1 MASIVCQ
8 DISVEFPI
16 YGASSRSL
24 KKTLMRMSTGGA
36 IDRDP
41 GDRFIVKALD
51 GLSFR
56 LSHGDRVGLIG
67 HNGAGK
73 TTLLRVLSGIYEPIR
88 GEIELNGVVSP
99 LLDVAL
105 GVDPEATGYENIV
118 LRGIVLGMRR
128 EQIRES
134 LADIADFT
142 ELGDY
147 LHMPVR
153 TYSAGMMLR
162 LAFAVSTTIKPE
174 ILLLDELIGV
184 GDSGFLAKAESRMAN
199 LILSSSILVL
209 STHSMELVRRIC
221 NKAILLEHGT
231 IKTMGGVEEVI
242 EAYTAPR

>member
-1 MASIVCQ
+1 MASIVCHNV
-8 DISVEFPI
+8 SVEFPI

-41 GDRFIVKALD
+41 GDRLIVKALD
-51 GLSFR
+51 GLTFE

-88 GEIELNGVVSP
+88 GEINVNGVVSP

-128 EQIRES
+128 DQIRKS

-153 TYSAGMMLR
+153 TYSSGMMLR

-184 GDSGFLAKAESRMAN
+184 GDSGFLTKAETRMNN
-199 LILSSSILVL
+199 LIMSSSILVL
-209 STHSMELVRRIC
+209 SSHALDLVRRIC

-231 IKTMGGVEEVI
+231 IKMMGDVEEVI
-242 EAYTAPR
+242 RAYTQP